1 MLAKQQQIYQQTF
14 TGYSHYAKICAPN
27 RKYDFPLFE
36 CIADGEHCIQ
46 TIQDKEEQEIARNQF
61 STIIDKYT
69 YTTKS
74 TCKDKFILN
83 TADKTRK
90 FLKKNNNIIVVTSD
104 KGNVTVAMDKQ
115 DYTQKINS
123 ILKERSTYKVLKRD
137 PTTTLQQKNND
148 LVENLFEEKVITLK
162 EKYSLTQRVATA
174 PRIYGLSK
182 IHKDNMPLCRRL
194 DALGIFAVGYLANFD
209 SILLQRTQQKIIRSF

>member
-1 MLAKQQQIYQQTF
+1 MEYHQVLV
-14 TGYSHYAKICAPN
+14 
-27 RKYDFPLFE
+27 FE
-36 CIADGEHCIQ
+36 CFKCIADGEHCIQ

-61 STIIDKYT
+61 SNIIDKYT

-74 TCKDKFILN
+74 TYKDKFILN
-83 TADKTRK
+83 TVDKTRK
-90 FLKKNNNIIVVTSD
+90 LLKKNNNIIIVNSD

-148 LVENLFEEKVITLK
+148 LVENLLKEEVITLK
-162 EKYSLTQRVATA
+162 
-174 PRIYGLSK
+174 
-182 IHKDNMPLCRRL
+182 
-194 DALGIFAVGYLANFD
+194 
-209 SILLQRTQQKIIRSF
+209 